1 MSWGSPIAVGRCR
14 GPWRH
19 APRRAAAAAGLALA
33 LLAWSA
39 GAEVRVERL
48 PDGTRMV
55 RNLPAGQAPVRSA
68 PAAAVAAP
76 ARAAGAPSRATAPP
90 AELRRLVAEAAA
102 REGVDRRLVE
112 AVVRAESAWN
122 PAALSVKGAMGL
134 MQLMPA
140 TAAELT
146 VADPWDAAENVRGGV
161 RYLRGLLDRFD
172 RLEHAVAA
180 YNAGPAAVERHG
192 GVPPFAETRAYVR
205 RVLALYD
212 GRQADLGV
220 ALGVRGASPRLVQ
233 AADGRR
239 LLTNTRSEE
248 RSGAAALAAAPAP
261 TVSDRIAAAALPTGG
276 AEAATTVAAT
286 AR

>member
-1 MSWGSPIAVGRCR
+1 MRPLEHGRPGLSPG
-14 GPWRH
+14 W
-19 APRRAAAAAGLALA
+19 AAFALA

-48 PDGTRMV
+48 PDGRRVV
-55 RNLPAGQAPVRSA
+55 RNLPAATPRASA
-68 PAAAVAAP
+68 PAAGAQAAP
-76 ARAAGAPSRATAPP
+76 ASTPPATAAPSRPP
-90 AELRRLVAEAAA
+90 VPPDELRRLVAEAAA

-122 PAALSVKGAMGL
+122 PAALSRKGAIGL

-140 TAAELT
+140 TAAGLT

-161 RYLRGLLDRFD
+161 RYLRMLIDRFG

-180 YNAGPAAVERHG
+180 YNAGPGAVERHG
-192 GVPPFAETRAYVR
+192 GVPPYAETRAYVR

-212 GRQADLGV
+212 GREADLGARV
-220 ALGVRGASPRLVQ
+220 GARGAAPRLVQ

-239 LLTNTRSEE
+239 MLTNAAGAAPATLPHAIVVAQAPPPAAGAGESAAPATLG
-248 RSGAAALAAAPAP
+248 GAAAAA
-261 TVSDRIAAAALPTGG
+261 
-276 AEAATTVAAT
+276 TVAAT
-286 AR
+286 LAAR

>member
-1 MSWGSPIAVGRCR
+1 MRALEHGRP
-14 GPWRH
+14 GLTPGW
-19 APRRAAAAAGLALA
+19 AAFALA

-48 PDGTRMV
+48 PDGRRVV
-55 RNLPAGQAPVRSA
+55 RNLPAAASRASA
-68 PAAAVAAP
+68 PAALAGDRSGAEP
-76 ARAAGAPSRATAPP
+76 AIHRAAAAPSRSSAPP
-90 AELRRLVAEAAA
+90 EELRRLVAEAAA

-122 PAALSVKGAMGL
+122 PAALSRKGAIGL

-140 TAAELT
+140 TAADLT

-161 RYLRGLLDRFD
+161 RYLRMLLDRFG

-180 YNAGPAAVERHG
+180 YNAGPGAVERHG
-192 GVPPFAETRAYVR
+192 GVPPYAETRAYVR

-212 GRQADLGV
+212 GREADLG
-220 ALGVRGASPRLVQ
+220 ARIGARGAAPRLVQ

-239 LLTNTRSEE
+239 LLTNATGQVPVLLPHVIAVAPAPPAGAGESAAPAALG
-248 RSGAAALAAAPAP
+248 GAAAVA
-261 TVSDRIAAAALPTGG
+261 TVAVTIAA
-276 AEAATTVAAT
+276 
-286 AR
+286 R

>member
-1 MSWGSPIAVGRCR
+1 MSSGSNSVA
-14 GPWRH
+14 
-19 APRRAAAAAGLALA
+19 AARAAVAFA

-55 RNLPAGQAPVRSA
+55 RNVPSSAVPAA
-68 PAAAVAAP
+68 PAASAAARPAAP
-76 ARAAGAPSRATAPP
+76 VPAARRTIRPAAPP
-90 AELRRLVAEAAA
+90 EELRRLVAVAADG
-102 REGVDRRLVE
+102 EGIDRRLVE

-122 PAALSVKGAMGL
+122 PAALSHKGAIGL

-140 TAAELT
+140 TAAELA

-161 RYLRGLLDRFD
+161 RYLRMMIDRFD

-192 GVPPFAETRAYVR
+192 GVPPYAETRAYVR

-220 ALGVRGASPRLVQ
+220 GLGDRGPSPRLVQ

-239 LLTNTRSEE
+239 VLTN
-248 RSGAAALAAAPAP
+248 AAGSLDRPAATTGHGMLVAAAAPRPGTAAP
-261 TVSDRIAAAALPTGG
+261 ATTAPAAGG
-276 AEAATTVAAT
+276 APPPATVAAT
-286 AR
+286 VAAR